1 MQRIYSSRDV
11 GKMVGADP
19 SSVNRWIDSG
29 RLKAY
34 RTPGGHRR
42 VLHDDLLQFLGQ
54 WGIPVPDELRPAGLT
69 MLIVDDDEQ
78 YLRALRKALM
88 RSDKT
93 LEIQTCTSGIEAL
106 ILIGARR
113 PDVVLLD
120 VYMPGIDGVEVCT
133 RLKNSDE
140 TQGVMVIANTGRPSS
155 QLEKRVLEAGAA
167 AFLTKPF
174 KPSALLEI
182 IKPGQAAAEST

>member
-42 VLHDDLLQFLGQ
+42 VLRGDLLTFLGE
-54 WGIPVPDELRPAGLT
+54 WGIPVPDELLPSGLSLL
-69 MLIVDDDEQ
+69 MVDDDEQ
-78 YLRALRKALM
+78 YLKSLRKALL
-88 RSDKT
+88 RIDKS
-93 LEIQTCTSGIEAL
+93 LEIHTCTSGIEAL
-106 ILIGARR
+106 ILIGAQR

-120 VYMPGIDGVEVCT
+120 VYMPGLDGVEVCT
-133 RLKNSDE
+133 RIKGNAES
-140 TQGVMVIANTGRPSS
+140 QKVIVIANTGRPSS
-155 QLEKRVLEAGAA
+155 QLEKRMLEAGAA

-174 KPSALLEI
+174 KPGALLEI
-182 IKPGQAAAEST
+182 LRPGQAAAAG

>member
-42 VLHDDLLQFLGQ
+42 VLHDDLLGFLGE
-54 WGIPVPDELRPAGLT
+54 WGIPIPDELRPTNLS
-69 MLIVDDDEQ
+69 LLVVDNDEQ
-78 YLRALRKALM
+78 YLKSLRRALLRID
-88 RSDKT
+88 RS

-106 ILIGARR
+106 ILIGAQR

-120 VYMPGIDGVEVCT
+120 VYMPGLDGVEVCN
-133 RLKNSDE
+133 RIKRNPA
-140 TQGVMVIANTGRPSS
+140 TQDVLVIANTGRPSS

-167 AFLTKPF
+167 ACLTKPF
-174 KPSALLEI
+174 KPVALLEI
-182 IKPGQAAAEST
+182 VRPGAAAAG